1 MALCG
6 VVTDFLAGNLVST
19 PRRGWVECKGVLPF
33 GLLPTSHSQIRL
45 ECPSSLSNRQRVVRG
60 VCFDSPKQG
69 GMYDPMLGLPR

>member
-6 VVTDFLAGNLVST
+6 VVTDFLAGNWVST

-45 ECPSSLSNRQRVVRG
+45 ECPSSFGNHQRVVRG
-60 VCFDSPKQG
+60 AHG
-69 GMYDPMLGLPR
+69 IDPMWSHTMTHVLGLPR